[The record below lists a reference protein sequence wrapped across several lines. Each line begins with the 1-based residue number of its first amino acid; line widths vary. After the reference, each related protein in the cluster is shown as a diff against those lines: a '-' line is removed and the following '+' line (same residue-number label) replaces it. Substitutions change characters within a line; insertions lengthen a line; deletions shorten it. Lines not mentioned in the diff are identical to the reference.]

1 MLYRKI
7 TKNIQEWYQNSST
20 GLLVDGARQIGK
32 TTIIKDFL
40 VRNNIDFIE
49 LNLLENKL
57 ALEAFN
63 TATNGKDLLFRLF

>member
-63 TATNGKDLLFRLF
+63 TATNGKDLLFR

>member
-7 TKNIQEWYQNSST
+7 TKDIQKWYQNSST

-40 VRNNIDFIE
+40 VRNNIDYKEFK
-49 LNLLENKL
+49 LLQNKQY
-57 ALEAFN
+57 
-63 TATNGKDLLFRLF
+63 

>member
-7 TKNIQEWYQNSST
+7 TKNMQEWYQNSST